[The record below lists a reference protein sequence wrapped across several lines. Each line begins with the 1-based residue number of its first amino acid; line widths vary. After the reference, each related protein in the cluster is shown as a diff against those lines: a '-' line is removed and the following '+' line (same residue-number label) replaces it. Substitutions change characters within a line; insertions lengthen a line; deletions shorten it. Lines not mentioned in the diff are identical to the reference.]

1 MDVDRYT
8 HVIFDDDREPI
19 GAVRDIDELEDGSR
33 FGVVQ
38 FFDWCA
44 PPTYMWL
51 HDVELLPLDHASP
64 LIRGQVTFALAD
76 AGDP

>member
-8 HVIFDDDREPI
+8 HVIFDDDCEPI
-19 GAVRDIDELEDGSR
+19 GAVRDFDELEDGR
-33 FGVVQ
+33 QFGIVQ
-38 FFDWCA
+38 FFDWRA

-51 HDVELLPLDHASP
+51 RELQLLPLDRASP
-64 LIRGQVTFALAD
+64 LVRGQVTFALAD